1 MEGFISGNDG
11 EIKGLKDLKA
21 SLGDVD
27 DFLNNNNA
35 PSSSHDDDSKSPE
48 TTPPSAP
55 LPPAAATI
63 TTTTTSSAS
72 SSDLSYFKAPTFIPD
87 LISPAVSF
95 RSLCRSS
102 THTGPTNGKCP
113 GFLQCNL
120 VVLRKEDA
128 FDFLLFCQRNSKSC
142 PIVDVCENG
151 SFNPTGITKSS
162 DLRTDLPAY
171 NVYSNGKLVQ
181 GNLSDVRSL
190 WPTDGVAFLL
200 GCSFTFDHVLIAN
213 RISARHIEM
222 KRNVSMYRTNLKCR
236 EAGRFKGNVVVTMR
250 PVKGGDVAKVVTLSC
265 KYPEAHGAPIHIGS
279 PEDLGITDLSK
290 PDWGDP
296 VEVREGEVPVFH
308 ACGVTSQEVI
318 MSSGV
323 SFAITHSPGCMFVSD
338 KIID

>member
-1 MEGFISGNDG
+1 MWICVDLRAGLQEKGQDSKKKGRLPNIAMEGFISGNDG

-142 PIVDVCENG
+142 PIVDVCEVRVG
-151 SFNPTGITKSS
+151 RKRKS
-162 DLRTDLPAY
+162 L
-171 NVYSNGKLVQ
+171 Q
-181 GNLSDVRSL
+181 
-190 WPTDGVAFLL
+190 F
-200 GCSFTFDHVLIAN
+200 
-213 RISARHIEM
+213 
-222 KRNVSMYRTNLKCR
+222 
-236 EAGRFKGNVVVTMR
+236 
-250 PVKGGDVAKVVTLSC
+250 
-265 KYPEAHGAPIHIGS
+265 
-279 PEDLGITDLSK
+279 
-290 PDWGDP
+290 
-296 VEVREGEVPVFH
+296 
-308 ACGVTSQEVI
+308 
-318 MSSGV
+318 
-323 SFAITHSPGCMFVSD
+323 
-338 KIID
+338 

>member
-1 MEGFISGNDG
+1 M
-11 EIKGLKDLKA
+11 
-21 SLGDVD
+21 
-27 DFLNNNNA
+27 
-35 PSSSHDDDSKSPE
+35 
-48 TTPPSAP
+48 
-55 LPPAAATI
+55 
-63 TTTTTSSAS
+63 
-72 SSDLSYFKAPTFIPD
+72 
-87 LISPAVSF
+87 
-95 RSLCRSS
+95 
-102 THTGPTNGKCP
+102 
-113 GFLQCNL
+113 
-120 VVLRKEDA
+120 
-128 FDFLLFCQRNSKSC
+128 
-142 PIVDVCENG
+142 
-151 SFNPTGITKSS
+151 
-162 DLRTDLPAY
+162 
-171 NVYSNGKLVQ
+171 YSNGKLVQ

-222 KRNVSMYRTNLKCR
+222 KRNVSMYRTNLKWR